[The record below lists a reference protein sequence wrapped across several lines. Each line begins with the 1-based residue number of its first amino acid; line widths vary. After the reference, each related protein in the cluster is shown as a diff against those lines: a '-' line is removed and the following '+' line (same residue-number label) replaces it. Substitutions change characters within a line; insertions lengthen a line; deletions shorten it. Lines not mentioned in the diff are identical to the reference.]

1 MAYITALDSV
11 ALAVGA
17 NRIIRGKAIVN
28 VTGDPSLRPADER
41 KFRRELVAKAI
52 HALATPVTGPTV
64 LD

>member
-1 MAYITALDSV
+1 M

-28 VTGDPSLRPADER
+28 VTGDPSLRRDDER
-41 KFRRELVAKAI
+41 AFRNALVAKALN
-52 HALATPVTGPTV
+52 ALATPVTGPTI